1 MNLLQPEDQNVAR
14 ESYMLSLQAIFWTL
28 VGMAI
33 LGLISEMLILE
44 LKLHTN
50 LDRNYEAE
58 QVEERLI

>member
-1 MNLLQPEDQNVAR
+1 
-14 ESYMLSLQAIFWTL
+14 MLYAIFAGHFLTL

-33 LGLISEMLILE
+33 LGLISEMLIRE

-58 QVEERLI
+58 QAEERLI

>member
-14 ESYMLSLQAIFWTL
+14 ECYMLYLQAIFWTL

-33 LGLISEMLILE
+33 LGLISEMLIRE

-58 QVEERLI
+58 QAEERLI